1 VAMILEVLHP
11 GGARSWH
18 RLGDFPLTVGRSLTN
33 DLILD
38 DPYVDAR
45 HARIALSE
53 SGDALIEDLG
63 SVNGLVVS
71 DVRLQGRVPVHPGSE
86 IRVGHTTLR
95 FRDPEEPVS
104 PALVDEV
111 AGIPTPA
118 RPMAIIEPRP
128 PASRRG
134 RIAVAAARLTT
145 MTWARL
151 LIAALAVVGIAL
163 YRWMGSSERSS
174 TSDAFFAALAFSS
187 TIAIWAGI
195 WAVASRVSVQRFH
208 FIGHVAVASAI
219 ALGGLL
225 WTVLAEWASFLFPD
239 ASLADLMSG
248 LVGLLLVSALVAGH
262 LAFAS
267 TMSRKR
273 QWRVGFIVAGTALVI
288 AGLATLAE
296 EDSFTDVPTFS
307 GVVKPIASEWLPTA
321 TVDEFSGVMVNLKQQ
336 VDEMAK
342 GQGR

>member
-33 DLILD
+33 DLVLD

-45 HARIALSE
+45 HARIALNE

-71 DVRLQGRVPVHPGSE
+71 DVRLQGRVPVHAGAE

-104 PALVDEV
+104 PALLDEV
-111 AGIPTPA
+111 AAVVTPA
-118 RPMAIIEPRP
+118 PPAIITEPSRA
-128 PASRRG
+128 ASSRG
-134 RIAVAAARLTT
+134 RVAAAAARLAA
-145 MTWARL
+145 MTWTRL
-151 LIAALAVVGIAL
+151 LVAAVAVLGIAA
-163 YRWMGSSERSS
+163 YRWMGSADRSS
-174 TSDAFFAALAFSS
+174 TSEAFFAALAFSS
-187 TIAIWAGI
+187 TIALWAGI

-208 FIGHVAVASAI
+208 FIGHVAVVSVV
-219 ALGGLL
+219 ALGGLV
-225 WTVLAEWASFLFPD
+225 WAVLAEWASFFFPD
-239 ASLADLMSG
+239 ASLADVMSAV
-248 LVGLLLVSALVAGH
+248 VGLLLLSALVAGH
-262 LAFAS
+262 LSFAS
-267 TMSRKR
+267 TMPRKR
-273 QWRVGFIVAGTALVI
+273 QWRAGFIVAGTALVI
-288 AGLATLAE
+288 AGLAALAE

-307 GVVKPIASEWLPTA
+307 GVVKPIASGWLPTA
-321 TVDEFSGVMVNLKQQ
+321 TVEEFSGVMVNLKEQ

-342 GQGR
+342 KQGR